1 MLKLG
6 KPFEKTV
13 SLYTFQLHTCI
24 KFNKFRLM
32 YGLEFMRLWPAILTT
47 GKAVEVLVLQPPYI
61 TYSFALKPGPLNNV
75 FETHIP
81 VDHRISIFQTVEM
94 TSF

>member
-1 MLKLG
+1 M
-6 KPFEKTV
+6 
-13 SLYTFQLHTCI
+13 

-61 TYSFALKPGPLNNV
+61 AYSFALKPGPLNNV

-81 VDHRISIFQTVEM
+81 VDHRISIFQTVGNDIFLIEKY
-94 TSF
+94 SELKRFPVC